1 MESAIQENQ
10 RGNMRVRSIWQKC
23 ICLAAGLL
31 AAGLLAGCG
40 QSDEKIQSAMA
51 MIKDFDYQGAL
62 AELDTAQ
69 EEGENLRLINRA
81 RGIAHIGLTEYEEAI
96 QCFREALAGSNGLVE
111 DVDFDLNYYLAAAY
125 AKDGQYALAEET
137 YDAILTLR
145 PNEVDACFLRGNARM
160 NLAKYEEAREDF
172 DRAIALVPGD
182 YDMLIEIYEILDQF
196 GYQEDGREY
205 LQTALSVGGK
215 NMDNYVIGRIH
226 YYLGD
231 YERAY
236 LALEQAKDKGNEESY
251 LYLGRAY
258 EATGDYNYAANV
270 YNSYLN
276 VHSGSAELYNQLG
289 LCEMARGDYQKA
301 LEAFQAGMKLEDN
314 PILQTL
320 SFNEIVAYEHLGRFD
335 TASALM
341 HNYLNN
347 YPDDELARREYNF
360 LVTR

>member
-1 MESAIQENQ
+1 MGA
-10 RGNMRVRSIWQKC
+10 RLIWQKC
-23 ICLAAGLL
+23 ICLTAGLL
-31 AAGLLAGCG
+31 LAGLLTGCG
-40 QSDEKIQSAMA
+40 QSEERLQSAMTL
-51 MIKDFDYQGAL
+51 IRDFNYREAL
-62 AELDTAQ
+62 TVLDTAQ

-81 RGIAHIGLTEYEEAI
+81 RGIAYMGLTDYQEAI
-96 QCFREALAGSNGLVE
+96 QCFQEALAGSNGLVE
-111 DVDFDLNYYLAAAY
+111 NVDFDLNYYLAAAY
-125 AKDGQYALAEET
+125 AKSGQYALAEET
-137 YDAILTLR
+137 YDAILALR

-160 NLAKYEEAREDF
+160 NLAKYEKAREDF
-172 DRAIALVPGD
+172 DKAISLVPGD

-196 GYQEDGREY
+196 GYQEDGKAY

-215 NMDNYVIGRIH
+215 NMDNYITGRIY

-236 LALEQAKDKGNEESY
+236 LALEQAKDKGKEESY

-270 YNSYLN
+270 YNSYLSI
-276 VHSGSAELYNQLG
+276 HDGSAELYNQLG

-320 SFNEIVAYEHLGRFD
+320 SFNEIVAYEHLGQFN

-347 YPDDELARREYNF
+347 YPDDEQARREYEF